1 MNTKTEPNFIHG
13 LALIRL
19 SGTEPGTEE
28 DRRKVLRGGGGVGT
42 KKIFMQAREKQL
54 KLTKKIHAAP
64 FISSTT
70 PAINS
75 ITVRGLAV
83 LGERIEYTAE
93 IQATVS
99 SANLVLGFAFQFYKR

>member
-1 MNTKTEPNFIHG
+1 MEHNFIHG

-28 DRRKVLRGGGGVGT
+28 DRRKVIRGGGGGGT
-42 KKIFMQAREKQL
+42 KKYIHAKEKQL

-64 FISSTT
+64 VIFSTT

-75 ITVRGLAV
+75 MRVRGLAV
-83 LGERIEYTAE
+83 LGEQIEYAAE

-99 SANLVLGFAFQFYKR
+99 SANLV

>member
-1 MNTKTEPNFIHG
+1 
-13 LALIRL
+13 
-19 SGTEPGTEE
+19 
-28 DRRKVLRGGGGVGT
+28 
-42 KKIFMQAREKQL
+42 MQAREKQL

-83 LGERIEYTAE
+83 LGERIEYAAE

-99 SANLVLGFAFQFYKR
+99 SVNLALGFFFFFFFVNNLFIKHHLT